1 MGMIRLNLMPE
12 DDRRRGG
19 GAPSRRS
26 ISAGPGVPSHGSG
39 TSPLVILL
47 LFPIIAG
54 ALAFAG
60 YTFYQEKY
68 LPQKTKEARQESLET
83 LRAEV
88 AQLEQQ
94 YAGLRETYELYRRQ
108 ARVINILMPENR
120 LLWAEK
126 LNQISAC
133 IPDNVYITHVNVDE
147 DVDQIEAPESIEARA
162 AWEAQPEGERGPEPV
177 PLMIPSIIQTL
188 SIEGI
193 TFADEDDRRI
203 RLVLDFRDNL
213 TNHQTEGPNGEV
225 RRFMDHFAGVPHI
238 AYNRIRDLA
247 GVTVNEFQL
256 VLETVD
262 LATLGNDHNTESS

>member
-1 MGMIRLNLMPE
+1 MIRLNLMPAE
-12 DDRRRGG
+12 DRRRGG
-19 GAPSRRS
+19 GASARRPST
-26 ISAGPGVPSHGSG
+26 AGPGTPARSAG
-39 TSPLVILL
+39 TSPLVMLL
-47 LFPIIAG
+47 LFPIVAG

-68 LPQKTKEARQESLET
+68 LPQKTKEERQAALET

-94 YAGLRETYELYRRQ
+94 YAGLRETYDLYRRQ

-133 IPDNVYITHVNVDE
+133 IPDNVYVTRIGVDE
-147 DVDQIEAPESIEARA
+147 EVDQIEAPESIEARA
-162 AWEAQPEGERGPEPV
+162 AWEALPEGERGPEPT
-177 PLMIPSIIQTL
+177 PLMIPSIVQTL

-213 TNHQTEGPNGEV
+213 TSHQAEGLNGEI

-238 AYNRIRDLA
+238 SYNRIRDLA

-256 VLETVD
+256 VLESVD
-262 LATLGNDHNTESS
+262 LATLGGEPTESL